1 MFRNLMTYI
10 DDKEFKL
17 TFLKNRLNIVYY
29 KEIITVE
36 QTRISISCDNENT
49 IIVHG
54 KNLTINKLL
63 EQELLITGEIETI
76 ELRG

>member
-17 TFLKNRLNIVYY
+17 TFLRNRLNIVYY

-36 QTRISISCDNENT
+36 QTRISISYDQGT
-49 IIVHG
+49 IVVHG